1 MCCSSGLR
9 APGRCWKS
17 RPAVPS
23 SRSRRQYAAYAASYI
38 RGGISR
44 ACPRYSPS
52 VLIFCLQRSDIARY
66 QETRYSQRPNALNNG
81 QCGTPAS
88 RSSVMTARNSS
99 RPIARV
105 FRATAAPGCRDELL
119 QRFHSSSAA
128 LVNSKAGCLKYRILE
143 PVDASALEVV
153 FESIW
158 RDLDAV
164 KMAFGDAWQQSYLPE
179 GYSAL
184 MTAYSVHHFLVS
196 ESSTTEQ
203 FASEPRT

>member
-1 MCCSSGLR
+1 MDRSKRRISI
-9 APGRCWKS
+9 GR
-17 RPAVPS
+17 
-23 SRSRRQYAAYAASYI
+23 Q
-38 RGGISR
+38 G
-44 ACPRYSPS
+44 
-52 VLIFCLQRSDIARY
+52 
-66 QETRYSQRPNALNNG
+66 
-81 QCGTPAS
+81 PAS
-88 RSSVMTARNSS
+88 RGIMTVRNSS

-119 QRFHSSSAA
+119 QRFHSSSAT

-143 PVDASALEVV
+143 PVDASAPEVV

-184 MTAYSVHHFLVS
+184 MTAHSVHHFLVS
-196 ESSTTEQ
+196 ESSTTNSPLS
-203 FASEPRT
+203 FDITRTIA

>member
-1 MCCSSGLR
+1 MDSGQRETTLACR
-9 APGRCWKS
+9 VIAIKNAKADFAVGQKGPCS
-17 RPAVPS
+17 RPA
-23 SRSRRQYAAYAASYI
+23 SRR
-38 RGGISR
+38 
-44 ACPRYSPS
+44 
-52 VLIFCLQRSDIARY
+52 D
-66 QETRYSQRPNALNNG
+66 
-81 QCGTPAS
+81 
-88 RSSVMTARNSS
+88 VMTVRNSS

-143 PVDASALEVV
+143 PVDTSAPEVV

-164 KMAFGDAWQQSYLPE
+164 KVAFGDAWQQSHLPE

-196 ESSTTEQ
+196 ESSI
-203 FASEPRT
+203 AK

>member
-1 MCCSSGLR
+1 MTVR
-9 APGRCWKS
+9 
-17 RPAVPS
+17 
-23 SRSRRQYAAYAASYI
+23 
-38 RGGISR
+38 
-44 ACPRYSPS
+44 
-52 VLIFCLQRSDIARY
+52 
-66 QETRYSQRPNALNNG
+66 NG
-81 QCGTPAS
+81 
-88 RSSVMTARNSS
+88 SS

-119 QRFHSSSAA
+119 RKFHSSSAT

-143 PVDASALEVV
+143 AIDASAPEVV

-164 KMAFGDAWQQSYLPE
+164 KVAFGDAWQHSHLPE

-196 ESSTTEQ
+196 ESSTTK
-203 FASEPRT
+203 

>member
-1 MCCSSGLR
+1 
-9 APGRCWKS
+9 
-17 RPAVPS
+17 
-23 SRSRRQYAAYAASYI
+23 
-38 RGGISR
+38 
-44 ACPRYSPS
+44 
-52 VLIFCLQRSDIARY
+52 
-66 QETRYSQRPNALNNG
+66 
-81 QCGTPAS
+81 
-88 RSSVMTARNSS
+88 MTVRNTS

-119 QRFHSSSAA
+119 QRFHSTSKT

-143 PVDASALEVV
+143 PVDASAPEVV

-164 KMAFGDAWQQSYLPE
+164 KAAFGDAWQQSHLPE

-196 ESSTTEQ
+196 ENSTTK
-203 FASEPRT
+203 